1 MKLQKPTLPALFEV
15 PDMEPG
21 LLLSKAAE
29 AEEELE
35 NFHIAN
41 AFLPDM
47 DLSGQRFSGMFF
59 ENCRLPAGLFN
70 RASFVD
76 VRFKGCDFSNCFFE
90 EAYFNR
96 CEWIS
101 CKWVGASFEGASFRQ
116 TEIVSS
122 NLQYCN
128 LDHSLWDYARMKDCD
143 LSQAYLSNCRL
154 KKAELENCRLVRTS
168 IHRTPL
174 RGMDLTSCELGGLI
188 LSENFSEL
196 KGALVR
202 ADQALELSRLLG
214 IVIQ

>member
-1 MKLQKPTLPALFEV
+1 MKLLKPTLPISFKV

-21 LLLSKAAE
+21 LLFSQAAE

-35 NFHIAN
+35 NLYIAD

-47 DLSGQRFSGMFF
+47 DLSGQRFSGVFF
-59 ENCRLPAGLFN
+59 ENCRLPGSFFN

-76 VRFKGCDFSNCFFE
+76 VRFKGCDFSNCLFE

-101 CKWVGASFEGASFRQ
+101 CKWVGASLEGSTFRQ

-122 NLQYCN
+122 NLEYCN
-128 LDHSLWDYARMKDCD
+128 LDHSLWDYVRIKDCD

-154 KKAELENCRLVRTS
+154 KKAELENCRLMRTS
-168 IHRTPL
+168 VHRTPL
-174 RGMDLTSCELGGLI
+174 HGMDLTSCELGGLV